1 MLGLFLTGVV
11 VRKATSRGAILGAI
25 AGVLVIVW
33 GTALS
38 QLDGDTAWYRFP
50 YHANM
55 IGPISTLVI
64 VGVAWLESLVV
75 PSPTKN

>member
-11 VRKATSRGAILGAI
+11 VSKATSRGALLGAI

-33 GTALS
+33 GTALPH
-38 QLDGDTAWYRFP
+38 LEANTAWYRFP

-64 VGVAWLESLVV
+64 VGIAWLESLVF
-75 PSPTKN
+75 PAREKN